1 MKPKLTP
8 VVLVF
13 GLALTSVIGT
23 IIRPAAHTKA
33 AISAPANGGLT
44 VTKLGS
50 GSGTIKSVNYPGIN
64 CGTDCYDFYGNPLD
78 VILSATASLDSAFT
92 GWGGYCSGTV
102 MTCTV
107 SMINDTEVTA
117 SFTLIYTAT
126 VAKEGNGSGTVTSSP
141 AGIDC
146 GTICSASFYSDTVV
160 TFTAALDTGS
170 QFSGWTGDCAADGL
184 ACVTTMSAAKDITAT
199 FALITHTV
207 SVTREGNGSG
217 SVTSDPAG
225 IDCGAICSTSFNDNT
240 VVTLTAAV
248 DSGSL
253 FGGWAGDCAAGR
265 LVCVTTMT
273 ATRDITATF
282 ALITYT
288 LSVTKTGDGSGSI
301 ASDPRGIDCGDTCSA
316 GFDHNTVVTL
326 TAVPI
331 TGSQVSGWAGDCSV
345 DGLVCVTTM
354 TTAKNVTA
362 TFHLITTNLAVSQSY
377 TRRTGAITFT
387 VVVVNHGPTEA
398 SGAIVS
404 DTIPPDITRPQWS
417 CRAAN
422 GASCP
427 NVSASMS
434 DASCRN
440 TLGQIAEA
448 SGSGYLIHEVLPAL
462 PVGGIVTYTI
472 KGNICMYISELVNQV
487 VVIPPD
493 SVTDISHI
501 DNTATITT
509 GYRVMVPIV
518 LKN

>member
-1 MKPKLTP
+1 MKPKLTRI
-8 VVLVF
+8 VLVF
-13 GLALTSVIGT
+13 GLALALVFGT
-23 IIRPAAHTKA
+23 IIRPATPIRA

-44 VTKLGS
+44 ITKLGS
-50 GSGTIKSVNYPGIN
+50 GNGTIVSVNYPGIN
-64 CGTDCYDFYGNPLD
+64 CGTDCYDFYGNPLN

-92 GWGGYCSGTV
+92 GWGGYCSGTT

-107 SMINDTEVTA
+107 SMDTDTEVTA
-117 SFTLIYTAT
+117 YFTLVYTAT
-126 VAKEGNGSGTVTSSP
+126 VAKDGNGSGSITSSP

-146 GTICSASFYSDTVV
+146 GAICSASFYSDTVV
-160 TFTAALDTGS
+160 TFTATVDTGS
-170 QFSGWTGDCAADGL
+170 QFSGWTGNCTADGP

-199 FALITHTV
+199 FTLITHTV

-217 SVTSDPAG
+217 SVTSDPPG
-225 IDCGAICSTSFNDNT
+225 IDCGAICSTSFEYNT
-240 VVTLTAAV
+240 LVTLTAAA
-248 DSGSL
+248 DAGTL
-253 FGGWAGDCAAGR
+253 FGGWMGDCAVDG

-273 ATRDITATF
+273 ATKDISATF
-282 ALITYT
+282 TLITYT
-288 LSVTKTGDGSGSI
+288 LSVTKTGDGSGII
-301 ASDPRGIDCGDTCSA
+301 ASDPPGIDCGDTCSA

-331 TGSQVSGWAGDCSV
+331 TGSQVSGWAGDCNV

-354 TTAKNVTA
+354 TAAKDVTA

-387 VVVVNHGPTEA
+387 VVVVNHGPAEV

-417 CRAAN
+417 CQAAN

-427 NVSASMS
+427 NTSASMS
-434 DASCRN
+434 SASCRSI
-440 TLGQIAEA
+440 LGRTAEA
-448 SGSGYLIHEVLPAL
+448 SGSGYLIHDTLPAL
-462 PVGGIVTYTI
+462 PVGGVVTYTI
-472 KGNICMYISELVNQV
+472 KGNICMYISELVNRV
-487 VVIPPD
+487 DVIPPD
-493 SVTDISHI
+493 TVTDIRHI

-518 LKN
+518 LKH